1 MVEETDP
8 DKQKAASEKIFKTMD
23 VNHDG
28 AINKKEMMA
37 LVNAFWKE
45 IPKEMLSMM
54 KKFGIKEGDAKDQMA
69 EAIFADAD
77 ENADGKVTFEEWH
90 KAITAGS
97 MMQNMKTGM

>member
-1 MVEETDP
+1 MGSGASISMEDFKHMVEETDP

-54 KKFGIKEGDAKDQMA
+54 K
-69 EAIFADAD
+69 
-77 ENADGKVTFEEWH
+77 
-90 KAITAGS
+90 
-97 MMQNMKTGM
+97 